1 MNRRKEASITLLNC
15 SGLCRGA
22 KWLTSDRRI
31 NTAPGILRVWRKVFV
46 INALIALYFNF
57 FVLVAQIFQKTL
69 ALKELAPAQAEPPF
83 AIAQGMVLVAFVG
96 LRIAA
101 VRNFKASPLSAATLS
116 R

>member
-1 MNRRKEASITLLNC
+1 MAHVGQEDQFRS
-15 SGLCRGA
+15 
-22 KWLTSDRRI
+22 
-31 NTAPGILRVWRKVFV
+31 GILRAWRKVFV

-57 FVLVAQIFQKTL
+57 FVLVAQIFQKT
-69 ALKELAPAQAEPPF
+69 PPSRNSRRAQAEPPF